1 MTQTLPGRGDISP
14 RLALLGGGHF
24 KGAGRSAWRRYGAG
38 GERQEGYRRGR
49 IPIHPKAD
57 EPRASCRYPDRRPQA
72 GSSRG
77 LKCLVR
83 RLLVDQTDDY
93 SIFQYAKMRGG
104 TELMSELA

>member
-38 GERQEGYRRGR
+38 GERQGR
-49 IPIHPKAD
+49 ILIHPKAD
-57 EPRASCRYPDRRPQA
+57 EPRASCRYPDRRSQA

-104 TELMSELA
+104 TELMSALA